1 VNLSFLVLCEWV
13 SEYVKVGRILSN
25 IFDIQAYPSHHQQ
38 VLTLVYEKTFELMEL
53 FAGKGKELIL
63 DFKAVAFGKIKS
75 KTINAKH
82 ICLLSNCL
90 SVVSKIA

>member
-1 VNLSFLVLCEWV
+1 MNLSFLVLCEWV
-13 SEYVKVGRILSN
+13 SEYVKVGTILSN